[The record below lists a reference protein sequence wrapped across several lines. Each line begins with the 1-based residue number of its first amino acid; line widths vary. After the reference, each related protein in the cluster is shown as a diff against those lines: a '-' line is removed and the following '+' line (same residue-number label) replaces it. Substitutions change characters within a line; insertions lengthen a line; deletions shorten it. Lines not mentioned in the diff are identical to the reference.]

1 LVAEVRYNNYI
12 ELERVVKGSIDLDR
26 ERAARIALIS
36 WIAIFGN
43 LLLALLKIIAGIQAG
58 SLAVLGDGIDSTT
71 DIVASGITLFAARI
85 IVKPPDREHPYGHF
99 RAETIATKVLSFII
113 FFVGAQLAL
122 STLRRFIS
130 GEYGG
135 VPEAAA
141 LYAAAISIF
150 GKAALSVLLS
160 RSGKKLNSSML
171 RANGKNM
178 QSDILISTGVLA
190 GVVLTQ
196 VFRLPLLD
204 SITALLVS
212 LWIMRT
218 AFAIFMESN
227 MELMDGMGDQTIYPV
242 IFKAVEEISGAVNPH
257 RTRVRKLGNMYIID
271 LDIEVDGKKSVTQ
284 AHSIAVQVE
293 NTIKRR
299 VDNVY
304 DIMVHVEPKGNVEL
318 NERFGVTDPETE

>member
-1 LVAEVRYNNYI
+1 M
-12 ELERVVKGSIDLDR
+12 DR
-26 ERAARIALIS
+26 ERAARIELIS
-36 WIAIFGN
+36 WVAIVGN
-43 LLLALLKIIAGIQAG
+43 LLLALLKIIVGIRAG

-99 RAETIATKVLSFII
+99 RAETIATKTLSFII

-122 STLRRFIS
+122 STVRRIIS

-135 VPEAAA
+135 VPGIAA
-141 LYAAAISIF
+141 LYAAAISIV
-150 GKAALSVLLS
+150 GKVALSVLLS
-160 RSGKKLNSSML
+160 RSGKKLDSSML

-190 GVVLTQ
+190 GVVFTQ
-196 VFRLPLLD
+196 AFRMPLLD
-204 SITALLVS
+204 SIAALLIS

-218 AFAIFMESN
+218 AFTIFMESN
-227 MELMDGMGDQTIYPV
+227 MELMDGLGDQTVYPV
-242 IFKAVEEISGAVNPH
+242 IFKAVEETSGAVNPH

-271 LDIEVDGKKSVTQ
+271 LDIEVDGKKTVTE
-284 AHSIAVQVE
+284 AHNIAVQVE
-293 NTIKRR
+293 RTIKQR

-304 DIMVHVEPKGNVEL
+304 DIMVHVEPRGNVEL
-318 NERFGVTDPETE
+318 NERFGVTDPEEE